1 MHTSRYARHISG
13 LAIGNRGCAIDF
25 GIRRAILLQVLTPYI
40 EHILFYFYTYQNKLT
55 NSVAFYK
62 KYYSRQIIPIK
73 KQEYWRDYAIRKL
86 LWPPN
91 TETPVKL
98 EETLYLEQ
106 K

>member
-1 MHTSRYARHISG
+1 
-13 LAIGNRGCAIDF
+13 
-25 GIRRAILLQVLTPYI
+25 
-40 EHILFYFYTYQNKLT
+40 LT